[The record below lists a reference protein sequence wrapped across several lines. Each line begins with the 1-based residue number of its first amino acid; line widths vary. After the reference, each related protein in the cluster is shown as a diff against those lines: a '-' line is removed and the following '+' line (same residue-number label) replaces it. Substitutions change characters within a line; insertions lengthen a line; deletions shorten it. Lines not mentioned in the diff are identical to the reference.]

1 VQPEMHYARLGRDR
15 IAYLTI
21 GEGPLVL
28 VNAPGSFSH
37 ADVVFEDTAAVLY
50 YRRLAS
56 FCKVVHFDRR
66 GTGGSDAA
74 PSGARPPW
82 ELYIEELT
90 AVLDAVG
97 VERAAILA
105 MFDVGP
111 MAILLRPPHPNAP
124 LPGHPLPRP
133 DRPGQS
139 QMGHAMEAGAERF
152 RHHLR
157 RPVPGR
163 RDLLTQ
169 PPETPFVR

>member
-1 VQPEMHYARLGRDR
+1 MQPETQYARLGRDQ
-15 IAYLTI
+15 IAYQTI

-37 ADVVFEDTAAVLY
+37 ADVVFEDPAAVLY

-66 GTGGSDAA
+66 ETRLRRGAA
-74 PSGARPPW
+74 GRPAAVG

-105 MFDVGP
+105 MFDAGP
-111 MAILLRPPHPNAP
+111 MAILFAATTPQRTSTWSPAPSARPA
-124 LPGHPLPRP
+124 RAKP
-133 DRPGQS
+133 DGPCDGS
-139 QMGHAMEAGAERF
+139 
-152 RHHLR
+152 RH
-157 RPVPGR
+157 
-163 RDLLTQ
+163 
-169 PPETPFVR
+169 